1 MSNIPFTLSKRKDSN
16 FYYVRFKTESGK
28 YLTAISTK
36 QTDKKQAEKI
46 AWEWFRKGEISK
58 PRKKPETIQE
68 KAIKAFIRQADISN
82 NDLDY
87 VIQEMKRRGIIK
99 SIVYNNGNLHNAE
112 SYFLDFWTWE
122 KSPYIKEKL
131 RKNHTIG
138 KRHVSKEYG
147 NIKNYWLPFLRK
159 NKIET
164 LEEITKQNV
173 RQFVDEIAELPKSF
187 GSKNDI
193 VRAGTTALKY
203 AFNNELIP
211 KDITQGIVYFSGKYN
226 EREILT
232 PEIVQ
237 ALFNVQ
243 WNDERAKL
251 ANMLAMCTGLRAGEI
266 QGLRLQDLGQDR
278 LYINHSWN
286 LQDGL
291 KCTKNGESRT
301 VFLPFTQLIEAL
313 KNLANNNPYDSTINS
328 FVFWATIPGKPMESK
343 TWLYELR
350 QALQKV
356 GMSKAETKKYC
367 FHAWRHFYSTYMS
380 EHVNQKALQKQTGHK
395 TISMLE
401 HYAEHETLQDIDNIK
416 NAQIA
421 LFGNVVNKTECFDF
435 DYKKL
440 NGYVKVEYKTVG
452 GKLV

>member
-16 FYYVRFKTESGK
+16 FYYVRFKNPESGK

-187 GSKNDI
+187 GSK
-193 VRAGTTALKY
+193 K
-203 AFNNELIP
+203 
-211 KDITQGIVYFSGKYN
+211 
-226 EREILT
+226 
-232 PEIVQ
+232 
-237 ALFNVQ
+237 
-243 WNDERAKL
+243 
-251 ANMLAMCTGLRAGEI
+251 
-266 QGLRLQDLGQDR
+266 
-278 LYINHSWN
+278 
-286 LQDGL
+286 
-291 KCTKNGESRT
+291 
-301 VFLPFTQLIEAL
+301 
-313 KNLANNNPYDSTINS
+313 
-328 FVFWATIPGKPMESK
+328 
-343 TWLYELR
+343 
-350 QALQKV
+350 
-356 GMSKAETKKYC
+356 
-367 FHAWRHFYSTYMS
+367 
-380 EHVNQKALQKQTGHK
+380 
-395 TISMLE
+395 
-401 HYAEHETLQDIDNIK
+401 
-416 NAQIA
+416 
-421 LFGNVVNKTECFDF
+421 
-435 DYKKL
+435 
-440 NGYVKVEYKTVG
+440 
-452 GKLV
+452 